1 MSKEHK
7 YIELENLG
15 RYGNDFSNLSFLII
29 DLNILLICLS
39 LPGREGGGLLIGGIL
54 NRQISE

>member
-7 YIELENLG
+7 YIEYENLG
-15 RYGNDFSNLSFLII
+15 KNGNDFSNLSFLII

-39 LPGREGGGLLIGGIL
+39 LPGRGGVAHWGDIKQA
-54 NRQISE
+54 NK